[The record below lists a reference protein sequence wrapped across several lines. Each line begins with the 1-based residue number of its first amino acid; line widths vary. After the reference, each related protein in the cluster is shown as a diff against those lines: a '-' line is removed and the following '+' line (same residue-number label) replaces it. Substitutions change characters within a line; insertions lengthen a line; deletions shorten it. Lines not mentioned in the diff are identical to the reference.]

1 MQWTTAMTQR
11 KRLPIGIQTFREIRE
26 NHHYYVDKTG
36 MIGQLVD
43 AGKHYFLSRPRRFG
57 KSLLLDTLKEL
68 FEGNEPLFQG
78 LAIHGHWDWAEPFP
92 VLRFSFGR
100 KNYRESQALG
110 ESLHQQLTQMERDF
124 GFQAEFDDAGSRF
137 ADLLEKIK
145 VKTGKPVVVL
155 VDEYD
160 KPILDA
166 LEYPEVAKAN
176 RDFLRGFYATI
187 KDFDSHIRFSFLTGV
202 SKFSKVSLFSGLNNL
217 EDITLIPGY
226 SSLCGYTDADIDS
239 VFAPELPRLD
249 RDEIRDWYNGYHW
262 LGEGVYN
269 PFDILQLFRNHS
281 FKSYWFETGTPTF
294 LVEQL
299 LKRQVPTLKLDNLL
313 SSSDMLSSFDVGDIS
328 TEALLFQ
335 TGYLTIKQEENLGGQ
350 FFYTLGYPNREVYQS
365 LNNSLLAALVQNKS
379 QQVLHASQLYRLLSA
394 NDIAGLKPLFHS
406 FFASIPHQWYT
417 NNHIQD
423 YEGYYASVFYSYF
436 ASLGLDVTLE
446 DTSNLGR
453 IDMTLKFNGQVYIF
467 EFKVV
472 ELVPEGKAL
481 QQIKD
486 KAYAD
491 KYRALNQPIYLIG
504 VEFSKTDRNIVGFDW
519 EVA

>member
-1 MQWTTAMTQR
+1 MTDR

-26 NHHYYVDKTG
+26 NNHYYVDKTG
-36 MIGQLVD
+36 MIGQLID
-43 AGKHYFLSRPRRFG
+43 DGKHYFLSRPRRFG
-57 KSLLLDTLKEL
+57 KSLLLDTIKEL

-78 LAIHGHWDWAEPFP
+78 LAVHEYWDWAEPHP
-92 VLRFSFGR
+92 VIRFSFGSGNFR
-100 KNYRESQALG
+100 QADYLEKNLMAQLDRLEQQFQCHSGYTTCPERFQ
-110 ESLHQQLTQMERDF
+110 SLLIHAHQQ
-124 GFQAEFDDAGSRF
+124 
-137 ADLLEKIK
+137 
-145 VKTGKPVVVL
+145 TGKQVVVL

-166 LEYPEVAKAN
+166 LEYPEIAKAN

-187 KDFDSHIRFSFLTGV
+187 KDFDAHIRFSFLTGV

-217 EDITLIPGY
+217 EDLTMLPAY
-226 SSLCGYTDADIDS
+226 SSLCGYTDNDIDT
-239 VFAPELPRLD
+239 VFSPELPGLD
-249 RDEIRDWYNGYHW
+249 RDEIRDWYNGYNW
-262 LGEGVYN
+262 LGTGVYN
-269 PFDILQLFRNHS
+269 PFDILQLFRNHT

-299 LKRQVPTLKLDNLL
+299 LKRQIPTIQLDNML
-313 SSSDMLSSFDVGDIS
+313 SSSDILSSFEIGDIS

-379 QQVLHASQLYRLLSA
+379 QQVVHASQLYRLLSA

-406 FFASIPHQWYT
+406 FFASIPYQWYT
-417 NNHIQD
+417 NNDIQN

-436 ASLGLDVTLE
+436 ASLGLNVTLE

-453 IDMTLKFNGQVYIF
+453 IDMTLKFNDKVYIF

-491 KYRALNQPIYLIG
+491 KYRALNQPIYLLG

-519 EVA
+519 EPA